1 MKEES
6 LAREIKVMA
15 KALTSHFTADCQGE
29 EGKERRNSE
38 WREREQK
45 KEEKW

>member
-1 MKEES
+1 MAEE
-6 LAREIKVMA
+6 
-15 KALTSHFTADCQGE
+15 LTSHFTTTCQGE
-29 EGKERRNSE
+29 ERKGRRNSE